1 MILQPIV
8 DLAELCV
15 RRGITQ
21 AVISPGS
28 RSAALTLAFAR
39 HPSIETKVI
48 PDERAAAYIALGM
61 AQQLNK
67 PVVLICTSGTAALN
81 FAPAVAEAYFLGV
94 PLLVLTAD
102 RPPEW
107 IHQQDGQMIH
117 QDSVYAKHVK
127 ESFSLPADYS
137 HGDNLWFIERIVN
150 QVINNAEENPKGPV
164 HLNVP
169 IREPFYPKA
178 DEIFT
183 YGSPKVILR
192 SSGKRQLSTEVWQD
206 LLDKVESSDRV
217 LILVG
222 QQVIS
227 DELLDTLRKIRDEL
241 GIPIVGEI
249 LSNLQGDF
257 VTHPDFFLASVN
269 HQLLEE
275 LQPDVIIS
283 FGDAFVSKN
292 LKLFLRKYKPQHH
305 YHITP
310 RRELIDPF
318 QMLTHQLTMDA
329 EPFFGEFLETL
340 DLRAFRNGD
349 NEPATEFLS
358 AWEKAEQKAIQCIHS
373 NFRSTKSFVEF
384 KVIDEVMAVI
394 PEYSQLHLANSM
406 SVRYANFIGTP
417 KKIQVFSNRGTSG
430 IDGCLSTAVGAA
442 LTTDQ
447 LVFVLIGDV
456 AFFYDRNA
464 LWHPHVPNNLRI
476 ILINNSGGSIFR
488 MIEGPRQQPE
498 LTTFFETKHQT
509 SAQSTARDAGLDYW
523 HADSYEKLE
532 SALPAFISDD
542 KKAKV
547 LEISSDAN
555 LNQNYFDHFKTLMKA
570 L

>member
-1 MILQPIV
+1 MILQPLL

-107 IHQQDGQMIH
+107 IYQQDGQMIH
-117 QDSVYAKHVK
+117 QDSVYGKHVK
-127 ESFSLPADYS
+127 ESISLPADYTHS
-137 HGDNLWFIERIVN
+137 DSLWFIERSVN
-150 QVINNAEENPKGPV
+150 QAIHTAEEDPKGPV

-178 DEIFT
+178 DESYT

-192 SSGKRQLSTEVWQD
+192 SRGKTQLPVETWEELLQKIEST
-206 LLDKVESSDRV
+206 DRV
-217 LILVG
+217 LILAG

-227 DELLDTLRKIRDEL
+227 RELLETLRQIKDEL
-241 GIPIVGEI
+241 GIPVVGEV
-249 LSNLQGDF
+249 LSNLHGNF
-257 VTHPDFFLASVN
+257 ITHPDFFLAST
-269 HQLLEE
+269 HTDLLEE
-275 LQPDVIIS
+275 LQPDLVIS

-292 LKLFLRKYKPQHH
+292 LKLYLRKHKPKDH
-305 YHITP
+305 YHITS

-318 QMLTHQLTMDA
+318 QTLTHQLAVDK
-329 EPFFGEFLETL
+329 ELFFKELLETL

-349 NEPATEFLS
+349 DEIETEYL
-358 AWEKAEQKAIQCIHS
+358 AHWEKAEQKSLQAIRS
-373 NFRSTKSFVEF
+373 NFRLTEAFVEF
-384 KVIDEVMAVI
+384 KAIDEVMAVM
-394 PEYSQLHLANSM
+394 PAHSQLHLANSM
-406 SVRYANFIGTP
+406 SVRYANFIGHERNIT
-417 KKIQVFSNRGTSG
+417 VFSNRGTSG

-464 LWHPHVPNNLRI
+464 LWHPHVPANLRI
-476 ILINNSGGSIFR
+476 VLINNSGGSIFR

-498 LTTFFETKHQT
+498 LETFFETRHQT
-509 SAQSTARDAGLDYW
+509 SARNTAQDAGLHYE
-523 HADSYEKLE
+523 HVASYEELE
-532 SALPAFISDD
+532 KALPSFILEDEN
-542 KKAKV
+542 AKL
-547 LEISSDAN
+547 LEISSNAEM
-555 LNQNYFDHFKTLMKA
+555 NQNYFDHFKTLMKA